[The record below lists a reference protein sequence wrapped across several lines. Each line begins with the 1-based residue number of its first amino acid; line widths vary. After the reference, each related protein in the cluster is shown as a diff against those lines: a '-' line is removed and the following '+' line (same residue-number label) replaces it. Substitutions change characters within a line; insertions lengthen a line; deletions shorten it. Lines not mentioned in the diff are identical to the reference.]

1 MPEFNQTYS
10 LNSLYVFGLFLLYNV
25 CYTNYYYINIILNK
39 LYLLNYSSLFIFL
52 NIVGLYL
59 FLKNV
64 YFELN
69 LKFSVKY
76 MTK

>member
-1 MPEFNQTYS
+1 MPIFDQTYS
-10 LNSLYVFGLFLLYNV
+10 LNSLYVFGVFLLYHV
-25 CYTNYYYINIILNK
+25 CYTNYYYINIILSK
-39 LYLLNYSSLFIFL
+39 LYLLNIHSLVILL

-64 YFELN
+64 YFEVN
-69 LKFSVKY
+69 FKFSVKY